1 MNVET
6 PSSAEAAAS
15 LATYGAVAVGVAGL
29 VLASALA
36 YPPVAAAV
44 STVGTALLVGISLRA
59 IWSSALA
66 ARSPSPPAPPV
77 GEWPAVTLVVT
88 AYNEADVLGETL
100 DACRALDYP
109 NLGIVVCYES
119 ASTDGTAAIATA
131 ADRADDRV
139 TAVRRDAP
147 PGGKAA
153 AVNHALRHASGDIV
167 ASIDA
172 NQRPER
178 GMLRRAVRWFE
189 DDDVWCVK
197 GRCYGTNAAA
207 SPIALHATVERH
219 LLERA
224 EFYARDVFGGF
235 TIFTG
240 GQVVFR
246 RELVEAVGQFDETIL
261 IEDVDMA
268 CRTHRAGF
276 GLRVDPGIVTHE
288 DNPASLGAWVS
299 QRRRWARGAFQV
311 AQRHAVGLLRSPSV
325 SPVAKLDAAFTFGYV
340 LLAPILFLSLPAL
353 WIASPSPAADPVG
366 AALRLSPAVA
376 GLFAAAVVFSLD
388 AAAGRPHDGR
398 EYLAPFTL
406 WAYAAVQGVVVVT
419 AFADEFVLDA
429 PVTYVTSSTDD
440 STDDSAVSAED

>member
-1 MNVET
+1 MDVET
-6 PSSAEAAAS
+6 PSSAETAAS
-15 LATYGAVAVGVAGL
+15 PATYGAVAACVGGL
-29 VLASALA
+29 VLAATLA
-36 YPPVAAAV
+36 FSPVAAAV
-44 STVGTALLVGISLRA
+44 SAVGTALLAGVAVRAVG
-59 IWSSALA
+59 SSALA

-77 GEWPAVTLVVT
+77 DRPPVSLVVT
-88 AYNEADVLGETL
+88 AYNEADVLGGTI

-109 NLGIVVCYES
+109 DLDIVVCYES
-119 ASTDGTAAIATA
+119 ASTDGTAAIAEA
-131 ADRADDRV
+131 AARADDRV

-153 AVNHALRHASGDIV
+153 AVNDALRHASGDVV

-172 NQRPER
+172 TQRPER
-178 GMLRRAVRWFE
+178 GMLRRAVRWFD

-197 GRCYGTNAAA
+197 GRCYGTNATE
-207 SPIALHATVERH
+207 SLVALHATVERH

-235 TIFTG
+235 TLFTG

-246 RELVEAVGQFDETIL
+246 RELVERVGRFDESLL

-268 CRTHRAGF
+268 CRAHRAGF
-276 GLRVDPGIVTHE
+276 DLRVDPGIVTRE

-311 AQRHAVGLLRSPSV
+311 ARRHAAGVLRSRAV

-340 LLAPILFLSLPAL
+340 LLAPLLFLSLPAL
-353 WIASPSPAADPVG
+353 WVASPPAAADPVG

-376 GLFAAAVVFSLD
+376 PLFAAAVVFSLD
-388 AAAGRPHDGR
+388 AAAGRFHDGR
-398 EYLAPFTL
+398 EYLVPVTL
-406 WAYAAVQGVVVVT
+406 WAYAAVQGLVVVT
-419 AFADEFVLDA
+419 AFVDEFVLDA
-429 PVTYVTSSTDD
+429 PVTYVTSSTVDSADD
-440 STDDSAVSAED
+440 STASAED